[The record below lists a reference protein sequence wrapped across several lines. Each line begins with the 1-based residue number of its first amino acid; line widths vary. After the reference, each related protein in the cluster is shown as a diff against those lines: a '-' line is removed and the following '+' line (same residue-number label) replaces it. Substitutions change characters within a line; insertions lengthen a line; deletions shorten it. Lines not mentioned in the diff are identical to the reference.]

1 MKKSRKKSKINI
13 ARLLLFISVIILWI
27 LGNNIYSNVRR
38 FSWAEIAKANFL
50 QTESYKSAITHEI
63 ETLEDAIYWSIWNDE
78 LESYPGLEYIN
89 RENSNIEYIADI
101 TTNTGKHI
109 ILSNLKT
116 VIQDKEHIKSE
127 FKESLQYYICSLN
140 SVPDTNIDVL
150 QKYGFKADQSRFE
163 VLDIYVKVNLDNNG
177 YMKTIQQNYYK
188 ANHNVKINIIGVV
201 IFSIL
206 SIVLLYK
213 AIKSGIYTDFFDV
226 KILTI
231 LGMEAIFEKI
241 SIELICL
248 ILYAILAEI
257 FFNSVKNIKQAKA
270 QNEKAVTNFIEKIKE
285 NYKLIII
292 VVVVTIIAMGIISAI
307 TLHYGIIIYDVKIK
321 PLAILIYVAIVI
333 IFLKN
338 VSEYNR
344 IEKEIRNIVSGE
356 YQSEIKTDN
365 KYLKN
370 MVQDINNIKK
380 GMENAVNEKVKSER
394 LKTDL
399 ITNVSHD
406 LKTPLTSIIN
416 YANLL
421 KKENIENENAQ
432 KYIEILENKSKKLKN
447 LTEDLIEASKISSG
461 NETVNLQKLNFT
473 EMILQANGEFAEKY
487 ESKDLKLISK
497 IEKEEIFAQLDSKK
511 MWRVLENIYNNAYKY
526 SLEGTRIYV
535 NVEQNDKIVF
545 TMKNISKEEL
555 NITPE
560 ELMERFV
567 RGDKSRTSGGNG
579 LRSFNS

>member
-257 FFNSVKNIKQAKA
+257 FFNSVRNIKQAKA

-307 TLHYGIIIYDVKIK
+307 TLHYGIVIYDVKIK
-321 PLAILIYVAIVI
+321 PLAILIYAAIVI